1 MRILTREQIPAFLE
15 AARPERLA
23 ALFHVAIASGAR
35 EGELLAL
42 RWSHVDWTR
51 GAIRIARTLQR
62 TSAGLSFAE
71 CKTRSSER
79 TVAVGPQRWRR
90 SARTASA
97 RPRSVSVSDSAKG
110 PRTASCSRA
119 RLARRST
126 LATSYAA
133 RSAGRSSGPR
143 FPTCRSIRLDTRT
156 RRWRSR
162 RGVHG
167 RPVADRRGHATP
179 SLVMNHLRPRH
190 PGDASGRDRRPRA
203 RRGELMR
210 SALLHFLLQNDPA
223 EAGGVVVCADLLAF
237 LGEPGGIRTH
247 DQGIKSPLLY
257 R

>member
-1 MRILTREQIPAFLE
+1 MLMPSGLPAAWRSAASARRSSPTDVSGLVARNAARLTRPPRLPRGEMRILTREQIPAFLE

-133 RSAGRSSGPR
+133 RSAGRSNGPR

-167 RPVADRRGHATP
+167 RTVADR
-179 SLVMNHLRPRH
+179 L
-190 PGDASGRDRRPRA
+190 
-203 RRGELMR
+203 
-210 SALLHFLLQNDPA
+210 
-223 EAGGVVVCADLLAF
+223 
-237 LGEPGGIRTH
+237 
-247 DQGIKSPLLY
+247 
-257 R
+257 